1 MPRPTSR
8 KKTAL
13 SQAVCDLRAVLGD
26 SQQAFSN
33 RLGVALHTIAR
44 YETYR
49 PPSGEALLKLANV
62 AEQHG
67 HLQSRDFFRIHYVD
81 EVFKEL
87 GFQVLM
93 VPPTESEPA
102 RGYLMSTLRRGSE
115 FGYAQS
121 FLSVLAATR
130 STDADVSRTANKG
143 FAALERVARECN
155 ANPLVDD
162 IHHAFRTAI
171 SGERDEDERN
181 TSSRKPAAANRANRK
196 RARK

>member
-1 MPRPTSR
+1 LPAHRGTVTP
-8 KKTAL
+8 
-13 SQAVCDLRAVLGD
+13 LRWPA
-26 SQQAFSN
+26 
-33 RLGVALHTIAR
+33 
-44 YETYR
+44 
-49 PPSGEALLKLANV
+49 
-62 AEQHG
+62 

-87 GFQVLM
+87 GFQLLM
-93 VPPTESEPA
+93 VPRTESEPA
-102 RGYLMSTLRRGSE
+102 RGYLMSTLGGGSE

-130 STDADVSRTANKG
+130 STDADVSRRANKG

-162 IHHAFRTAI
+162 IQHAFRTAI